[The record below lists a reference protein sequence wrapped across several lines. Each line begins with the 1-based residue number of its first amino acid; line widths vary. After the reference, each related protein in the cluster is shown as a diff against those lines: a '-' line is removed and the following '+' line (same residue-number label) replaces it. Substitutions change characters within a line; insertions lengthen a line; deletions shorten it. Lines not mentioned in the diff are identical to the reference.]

1 MGEDGG
7 AAVALGHG
15 VGYEGIGVGSGEG
28 WRGEEEG
35 EGFVEFVGGGETAG
49 GALPC
54 VGDEGAVVIA
64 VALDEVGGHGGG
76 AVEHEAAVGEEETL
90 DGSGGDV
97 ALRSAVELLR
107 GVEGFG

>member
-1 MGEDGG
+1 MSEDGG
-7 AAVALGHG
+7 AAVALRHG
-15 VGYEGIGVGSGEG
+15 VGDEGIGGGSGEG

-54 VGDEGAVVIA
+54 VGDEGAVVVA
-64 VALDEVGGHGGG
+64 VEFDEIGGHGVG

-90 DGSGGDV
+90 DGGGGDV
-97 ALRSAVELLR
+97 ALGGAVELLGR
-107 GVEGFG
+107 VEGLG